1 MPRLN
6 LLEVEV
12 RRGVAAQMSSEDPS
26 QGAGL
31 AGELQRLLRA
41 IETGGRAVLPR
52 SNDALLRSIVEAA
65 ARIFCGA
72 AASILL
78 VNEEKRTLEFR
89 VAYGAAGRDLVG
101 MSFPLDHGIA
111 GYVAMTGQPIAISDV
126 QRDARFNRDFAEATG
141 YVPRSILATPLLS
154 GDRVIGVME
163 VLDKIDSAS
172 FGMQEMELLGLFAGQ
187 AALAIEQSQQV
198 EGIGEALVM
207 GLRRLAASDLSAG
220 SPELLAAL
228 EREPALHETEAG
240 SSQAR
245 DILAL
250 ADLFNDIGALGEA
263 ERRACLQIL
272 AAFATYAR
280 SRKGSW

>member
-1 MPRLN
+1 
-6 LLEVEV
+6 
-12 RRGVAAQMSSEDPS
+12 MSSEDPS
-26 QGAGL
+26 QGDGL
-31 AGELQRLLRA
+31 ARELQRLMRA
-41 IETGGRAVLPR
+41 IDAGGRAVLPR
-52 SNDALLRSIVEAA
+52 SNDALLQSIVEAA
-65 ARIFCGA
+65 ARIFGGA
-72 AASILL
+72 AASILF

-89 VAYGAAGRDLVG
+89 VAYGAANRHLVG

-154 GDRVIGVME
+154 GEHVIGVME
-163 VLDKIDSAS
+163 VLDKIDGAS
-172 FGMQEMELLGLFAGQ
+172 FGMRDMELLGIFAGQ
-187 AALAIEQSQQV
+187 AALAIEQSQQMD
-198 EGIGEALVM
+198 GIGEALVI
-207 GLRRLAASDLSAG
+207 GLRRLAASDPAAG
-220 SPELLAAL
+220 TPELLAAL
-228 EREPALHETEAG
+228 EQESTSDAAEAG

-263 ERRACLQIL
+263 ERQACLQIL

-280 SRKGSW
+280 SRKRSW

>member
-1 MPRLN
+1 
-6 LLEVEV
+6 
-12 RRGVAAQMSSEDPS
+12 MSSEDPWHDR
-26 QGAGL
+26 L
-31 AGELQRLLRA
+31 ARELQRLIRA

-65 ARIFCGA
+65 ARIFGGA

-89 VAYGAAGRDLVG
+89 VAYGAANRDLVG

-154 GDRVIGVME
+154 GERVIGVME

-172 FGMQEMELLGLFAGQ
+172 FGMQDMELLGIFAGQ
-187 AALAIEQSQQV
+187 AALAIHQSQQM
-198 EGIGEALVM
+198 EGIGDALVM
-207 GLRRLAASDLSAG
+207 GLKQLAASDPTAG
-220 SPELLAAL
+220 SPELMAAL
-228 EREPALHETEAG
+228 DQVSTDRVAKDG
-240 SSQAR
+240 SLQAR

-250 ADLFNDIGALGEA
+250 ADLFNDIGTLGDA
-263 ERRACLQIL
+263 ERQACTQIL
-272 AAFATYAR
+272 EAFAGYAR
-280 SRKGSW
+280 SRKRSW

>member
-1 MPRLN
+1 
-6 LLEVEV
+6 
-12 RRGVAAQMSSEDPS
+12 MSSEDPS
-26 QGAGL
+26 QGDGL
-31 AGELQRLLRA
+31 ARELQRLMRA
-41 IETGGRAVLPR
+41 IDAGGRAVLPR
-52 SNDALLRSIVEAA
+52 SNDALLQSIVEAA
-65 ARIFCGA
+65 ARIFGGA

-89 VAYGAAGRDLVG
+89 VAYGAANRDLVG

-154 GDRVIGVME
+154 GEHVIGVME
-163 VLDKIDSAS
+163 VLDKIDGAS
-172 FGMQEMELLGLFAGQ
+172 FGMRDIELLGIFAGQ
-187 AALAIEQSQQV
+187 AALAIEQSQQMD
-198 EGIGEALVM
+198 GIGEALVI
-207 GLRRLAASDLSAG
+207 GLRRLAASDPAAG
-220 SPELLAAL
+220 TPELLAAL
-228 EREPALHETEAG
+228 EQESASDAAEAG

-250 ADLFNDIGALGEA
+250 ADLFNNIGALGEA

-280 SRKGSW
+280 SRKRTW